1 MSWNLEGEQVEG
13 LYLGD
18 ILITG
23 RVEIS
28 RVQYGG
34 EVSHHVALANPLTLY
49 GNTRAA
55 GERVIIEHKN
65 ITRVF
70 TN

>member
-13 LYLGD
+13 LYLDG
-18 ILITG
+18 IRVTG
-23 RVEIS
+23 RVELS
-28 RVQYGG
+28 RVKYGG
-34 EVSHHVALANPLTLY
+34 EVTHHVALDRGLTFY
-49 GNTRAA
+49 GITRAA

>member
-1 MSWNLEGEQVEG
+1 MNWNLEGERVEA

-18 ILITG
+18 ILVSG
-23 RVEIS
+23 RVELS

>member
-1 MSWNLEGEQVEG
+1 MNWDLEGERVEG

-18 ILITG
+18 ILVAG
-23 RVEIS
+23 RVELS
-28 RVQYGG
+28 LVQYGG
-34 EVSHHVALANPLTLY
+34 SVSHHVALANPLTLY